1 MVHGGREGGSGDPGS
16 EHSEVEKV
24 STDKIWEGGGNEKS
38 WI

>member
-16 EHSEVEKV
+16 KHSEVEKV
-24 STDKIWEGGGNEKS
+24 STDKFWEEGGNEKS